1 MFRYAVARLL
11 GAIPT
16 LFALVTIAFFL
27 VRLAP
32 GGPFDDERQL
42 PPEIEA
48 NLQRAYNL
56 DAPLTSQ
63 YLRYLGDLAR
73 GDLGPSF
80 KYKDYSVAEL
90 IATGLPATLRIGLSA
105 LVVAVLAGVFCGAVA
120 ALRRNGWVDRVVMTL
135 AMTGIAIPN
144 FVVAPALTLL
154 LGVYLRLLPVGGWGD
169 GAFRFLILPVV
180 ALALPK
186 IAYVARLTRGSLAE
200 VLGSPYIRTARAKGL
215 RGTTILVRHA
225 ARAALLPVVSYLG
238 PTAAALLTGSVV
250 IEQIFG
256 IPGLGRYFVQGAL
269 NRDYTL
275 VLGIVLFY
283 GTLIILLNLLADLTY
298 GWLDPRVRYD

>member
-283 GTLIILLNLLADLTY
+283 GTLIILLNLLADLAY